1 MSDGTNNTT
10 LSSEGMVQNQCST
23 ITICNKWND
32 VLLSGAMTMKF
43 IAGLVCALV
52 LLAIAT
58 MLRLA
63 L

>member
-1 MSDGTNNTT
+1 
-10 LSSEGMVQNQCST
+10 MVQNQCST